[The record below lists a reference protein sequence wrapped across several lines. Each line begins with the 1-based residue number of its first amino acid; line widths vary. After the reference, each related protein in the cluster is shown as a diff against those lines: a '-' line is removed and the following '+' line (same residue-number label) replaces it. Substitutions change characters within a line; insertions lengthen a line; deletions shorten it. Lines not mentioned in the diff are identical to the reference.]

1 MNNPFGLGDM
11 SSRPALDPETLEGIL
26 AGEQHSA
33 SEWLMLYFAC
43 VTSDPDEFDFGDAP
57 ERIMRNISDQAD
69 DGDEE
74 AMMAMVALQNVGA
87 DDATP
92 EAIIVGAAML
102 QAVATLPIL
111 RNVIAG
117 SMGYEAAAGPLTLV
131 KMLADHILLDV
142 LDPEG
147 SDDMDGVD
155 SDDID
160 FDELAA
166 QLGISDLDLDI
177 DGDPNDRQ

>member
-1 MNNPFGLGDM
+1 MDNLFNSEDMGGL
-11 SSRPALDPETLEGIL
+11 PALDRETLEDIL
-26 AGEQHSA
+26 AGGRHSA

-43 VTSDPDEFDFGDAP
+43 VTGDPENVEFGDAP
-57 ERIMRNISDQAD
+57 ERIMRNISDLAD

-74 AMMAMVALQNVGA
+74 AMMAMVALQNVES

-92 EAIIVGAAML
+92 EAVIVGAAML

-111 RNVIAG
+111 RSVIAG
-117 SMGYEAAAGPLTLV
+117 DMDYETAAGPLTLA

-142 LDPEG
+142 LDPDG
-147 SDDMDGVD
+147 SADPDDIDL
-155 SDDID
+155 DDID
-160 FDELAA
+160 FEELAA

-177 DGDPNDRQ
+177 DGEPNDRR